1 VDERNPYHRGVRLGN
16 VGFSLTPAGRG
27 FLRQQHGLHLAG
39 GGRFDADYAA
49 SMLLYGGEGECEP
62 TAAGRRRYRHAM
74 GEEALI
80 VREGSWFASL
90 SAYVC
95 TPPADRWRQ
104 DRQNFFSLFHD
115 RTGLIVG
122 GGNTRLQPLWSTFA
136 AGDTGLLRHVPGDED
151 PDFGARP
158 GLIHLPEKVSLR
170 EAGKRCGLELRYG
183 EEDCRVTAEFPSDTR
198 VRLVYAATQR
208 GEMPVEAHVPL
219 VPRLDQPFCLPS
231 GESVRLGEER
241 LELAAAWISHA
252 GWKLSLPDGARLV
265 WPVLPHNPYRKG
277 GEATIEEGLMVVVV
291 PLSGDETE
299 RELVLEI
306 L

>member
-1 VDERNPYHRGVRLGN
+1 MLRVVETQSESGWWSEHFGPVVRYNFVYTDSLGTYWAMSGDEMVLEALARAARFHANYVYPDGSVVETVDERNPYHRGVQLGN

-27 FLRQQHGLHLAG
+27 FLQQQHGLHLAN

-62 TAAGRRRYRHAM
+62 TAAGKRNHRYAM

-80 VREGSWFASL
+80 VRDGSWFASL

-104 DRQNFFSLFHD
+104 DRQNFLSLFHD

-122 GGNTRLQPLWSTFA
+122 GGNARLQPLWSTFA
-136 AGDTGLLRHVPGDED
+136 VGDTGLLQHVPGDED

-170 EAGKRCGLELRYG
+170 SAGKSCGLELRYG
-183 EEDCRVTAEFPSDTR
+183 EEDCRVTVETLSDT
-198 VRLVYAATQR
+198 Q
-208 GEMPVEAHVPL
+208 
-219 VPRLDQPFCLPS
+219 
-231 GESVRLGEER
+231 
-241 LELAAAWISHA
+241 
-252 GWKLSLPDGARLV
+252 AR
-265 WPVLPHNPYRKG
+265 
-277 GEATIEEGLMVVVV
+277 
-291 PLSGDETE
+291 
-299 RELVLEI
+299 
-306 L
+306 